1 MIAKLQKIHK
11 NLAHDYGIIFV
22 RQAAL
27 SQSITEMEE
36 EMEQAI
42 AGGEVDGLDPSL
54 AAAIDDAISK
64 NDVYED
70 FLDDTEEL
78 MEAIQEAIDFLKPAV
93 PNLLDQGTK
102 MELRYQR
109 IIDQFS

>member
-11 NLAHDYGIIFV
+11 SLGHDYGIIFV

-27 SQSITEMEE
+27 SKTLAEMEE
-36 EMEQAI
+36 KMEQAI

-54 AAAIDDAISK
+54 TAAIDDAISK

-70 FLDDTEEL
+70 FLDDAEEL
-78 MEAIQEAIDFLKPAV
+78 MEAIQEAINFLKPAV
-93 PNLLDQGTK
+93 PDLLDQGTK

-109 IIDQFS
+109 IIGQFS